1 MQKFL
6 MKVWRN
12 MGFRTCNDVTML
24 MMPFNDPSLFD
35 TVIEN
40 RNITLYSFLYTAVNN
55 AGD

>member
-1 MQKFL
+1 
-6 MKVWRN
+6 